1 MTALRVIVLALVCAV
16 LTWFAGWWAVLV
28 VALGIGACWGH
39 PHAARLVAVAATIAW
54 FALLCVDAYGGGLG
68 AVGQVVG
75 GVFGAPAIVMLA
87 LTLLFV
93 AAGSWSAAAIGTEVS
108 RRLLGVRPVEIP
120 AETIRSE

>member
-1 MTALRVIVLALVCAV
+1 MTVLRVVVLALVFAV

-28 VALGIGACWGH
+28 VALGIGACWRREDA
-39 PHAARLVAVAATIAW
+39 PRLVAMSAALAW

-75 GVFGAPAIVMLA
+75 GVFGAPAIAMLA

-93 AAGSWSAAAIGTEVS
+93 AAGSWSAAAVGTYGG
-108 RRLLGVRPVEIP
+108 RWFP
-120 AETIRSE
+120 AVDR